1 MNYAYKRIS
10 TDKQEQDR
18 QELILQNAGVP
29 IENQY
34 GDVQSG
40 TIQAI
45 KRNGFKQLLSVIKE
59 GDTIYFESLS
69 RLGRSVIDLHESTT
83 LLVKKYKVKVVFL
96 KENIVINPSSNGMD
110 AVSNLF
116 FMIMAAM
123 AQFERD
129 LISQRTKEGLQAKKE
144 NGVKLGQPFKDLS
157 KVPFINDFYEDWK
170 NGFSYGQLI
179 QKYNI
184 SRGTVSRYISKYC
197 RNRLLSEED

>member
-18 QELILQNAGVP
+18 QELILQNVGVP

-34 GDVQSG
+34 GDIQSG
-40 TIQAI
+40 TIEAI
-45 KRNGFKQLLSVIKE
+45 KRNGFKELLSVIRE
-59 GDTIYFESLS
+59 GDTVYFESLS

-96 KENIVINPSSNGMD
+96 KENIVISPSANGMD

-129 LISQRTKEGLQAKKE
+129 LISQRTKEGLEAKRK
-144 NGVKLGQPFKDLS
+144 NGVKLGAPAKDLS
-157 KVPFINDFYEDWK
+157 KVPFIEDFYQDWID
-170 NGFSYGQLI
+170 GFSYDQLVK
-179 QKYNI
+179 KYKI
-184 SRGTVSRYISKYC
+184 SRATVSSYITKYC
-197 RNRLLSEED
+197 RKRIQSEED